1 MDSTYLLS
9 LGMQLIKERG
19 DETIVFSMGQGGM
32 ARMEVEA
39 GVSRAWGR
47 MHLALPVQQTATT
60 FSTLL
65 APEPKIP
72 HKTAVLQAQRILG
85 NAHQKIACF
94 PYN

>member
-1 MDSTYLLS
+1 MITS
-9 LGMQLIKERG
+9 LKYFPALFFKELYNLQ
-19 DETIVFSMGQGGM
+19 SQGP
-32 ARMEVEA
+32 E
-39 GVSRAWGR
+39 VSRAWGR

-85 NAHQKIACF
+85 NSTSKDSLF
-94 PYN
+94 SL